1 MSTANTHSF
10 HVCLDQSA
18 LEFHQ
23 SHTFFQIHK
32 MFHLFQ
38 KTRFGRQSSNR
49 QTKFVAHGIRD
60 MILISALALAY
71 TMELP
76 KKWKKLVDEQI
87 TSEEQK
93 SHPEAVTGAVKL
105 LASLECPRVCPLE
118 CPLSAQLCQIEEEAD
133 DEASEAVVDC
143 VSVEAEAA
151 KRPEQKVIENAKEEP
166 VLRKRSVTNKRVN
179 L

>member
-32 MFHLFQ
+32 MFHLFR
-38 KTRFGRQSSNR
+38 KIRFGRKSRDR
-49 QTKFVAHGIRD
+49 QAMKVARGIRD
-60 MILISALALAY
+60 ICLISALRVDFS
-71 TMELP
+71 MELP
-76 KKWKKLVDEQI
+76 KKWKKLVDEQL
-87 TSEEQK
+87 TSVEQK

-105 LASLECPRVCPLE
+105 LASLECPRECPLD
-118 CPLSAQLCQIEEEAD
+118 CPLSAQLCQIEEQAD
-133 DEASEAVVDC
+133 DVASGAVDDF

-151 KRPEQKVIENAKEEP
+151 KRPEHKVVENEKEEP
-166 VLRKRSVTNKRVN
+166 VLRKRCATNKRV
-179 L
+179 